1 MGASKIQEG
10 RYRIDLRGLVCP
22 YPVLLTKKA
31 LEELKIGEIL
41 EVIVDNPPSLDTVP
55 NSVRASGHKV
65 LEIREVEPAVQVII
79 ISKA

>member
-1 MGASKIQEG
+1 
-10 RYRIDLRGLVCP
+10 
-22 YPVLLTKKA
+22 LTKKA